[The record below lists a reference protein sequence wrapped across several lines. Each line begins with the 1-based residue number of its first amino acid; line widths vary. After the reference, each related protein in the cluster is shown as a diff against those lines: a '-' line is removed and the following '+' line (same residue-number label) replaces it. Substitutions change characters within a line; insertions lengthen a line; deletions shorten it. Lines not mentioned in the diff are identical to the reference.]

1 MTKTLRAITSL
12 FAFQLFARGLDYA
25 TGNPQQGV
33 GTFQVESVDP
43 PIVWGAFC
51 IIAALMVAAGL
62 IGKWNRIVRDG
73 SILAA
78 AIYVVFAVMVT
89 DDISISP
96 PDDWRFF
103 TGYMASAGVWS
114 VIAASLSV
122 RMAVDEHRKERDGRN
137 ADSRPAD

>member
-33 GTFQVESVDP
+33 GAFQVESVDP

-73 SILAA
+73 AILAA
-78 AIYVVFAVMVT
+78 AIYLVFAVMVT

>member
-51 IIAALMVAAGL
+51 ILAALMVAAGL

-122 RMAVDEHRKERDGRN
+122 RMAVDEHRKEWDGRN